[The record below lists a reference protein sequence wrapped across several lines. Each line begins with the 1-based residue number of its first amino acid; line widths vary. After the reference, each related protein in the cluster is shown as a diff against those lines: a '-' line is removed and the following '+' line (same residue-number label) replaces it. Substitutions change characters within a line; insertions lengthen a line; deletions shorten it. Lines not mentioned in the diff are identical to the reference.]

1 MHGALFLLPPLT
13 DRSSSTIVVPCAT
26 ALVRLHAAAGPR
38 GSPGGAQR
46 LLLRRLLLL
55 RLLLPTRDAGHE
67 AEAAADTRGVSS
79 ELRRPLRCSGRR
91 PHSPPAAPGREGT
104 AAGRF
109 ALKARS
115 GAAEGLRPG
124 TVGVLGVRAC
134 AACMLPL
141 PAMTCPTSCYFR
153 PLVAPHS
160 PATQG
165 GASHAFA
172 GGHPSGRLSHGCRPM
187 PQPVRTEKAG
197 RFTMSLPDAYWTG
210 DQWALAPSGP
220 VDGPFYGLLVPRRP
234 QGNRRPATMPT
245 TPLATPRRRPR
256 CRHSSLSEGKVGKRG
271 VFPSGTPL
279 PGARRAPGAA
289 PEALPGGP
297 APIQEVRA
305 DL

>member
-1 MHGALFLLPPLT
+1 MGPSDMAPLRPAPRDRRGAG
-13 DRSSSTIVVPCAT
+13 CAR
-26 ALVRLHAAAGPR
+26 VRRVHAAPACYDMPDLMLFSTPGRAPLPR
-38 GSPGGAQR
+38 DP
-46 LLLRRLLLL
+46 
-55 RLLLPTRDAGHE
+55 
-67 AEAAADTRGVSS
+67 
-79 ELRRPLRCSGRR
+79 GRR
-91 PHSPPAAPGREGT
+91 ES
-104 AAGRF
+104 RF
-109 ALKARS
+109 RW
-115 GAAEGLRPG
+115 G
-124 TVGVLGVRAC
+124 
-134 AACMLPL
+134 
-141 PAMTCPTSCYFR
+141 
-153 PLVAPHS
+153 
-160 PATQG
+160 
-165 GASHAFA
+165 
-172 GGHPSGRLSHGCRPM
+172 
-187 PQPVRTEKAG
+187 AG

>member
-38 GSPGGAQR
+38 GSPGG
-46 LLLRRLLLL
+46 
-55 RLLLPTRDAGHE
+55 DAGHE

-115 GAAEGLRPG
+115 GADGALRYGAIKRPAPRDRRGAGCARVRRVHAAPACYVQDMPDLMLFSTPG
-124 TVGVLGVRAC
+124 RA
-134 AACMLPL
+134 PL
-141 PAMTCPTSCYFR
+141 PRDPGRRESRFR
-153 PLVAPHS
+153 W
-160 PATQG
+160 G
-165 GASHAFA
+165 
-172 GGHPSGRLSHGCRPM
+172 
-187 PQPVRTEKAG
+187 AG

>member
-1 MHGALFLLPPLT
+1 M
-13 DRSSSTIVVPCAT
+13 
-26 ALVRLHAAAGPR
+26 GP
-38 GSPGGAQR
+38 SDMA
-46 LLLRRLLLL
+46 
-55 RLLLPTRDAGHE
+55 
-67 AEAAADTRGVSS
+67 
-79 ELRRPLRCSGRR
+79 PLR
-91 PHSPPAAPGREGT
+91 
-104 AAGRF
+104 
-109 ALKARS
+109 
-115 GAAEGLRPG
+115 GLRPG